1 MKQFTIAFVIF
12 ACAFLTSCGVKKQ
25 VLVIM
30 TDHSY
35 KASIFATNKTG
46 IGSPD
51 GIQWHKGKLY
61 IADEGASAFS
71 IWSQDA
77 GLKTYMDKSFGISS
91 PEKLV
96 VDAEGNSFFSDDDV
110 GGLWEVDKDGNK
122 RQVAGADKG
131 LIYTKGVA
139 LQPDGSILV
148 GDGEQHEIFRVTRDG
163 QVSVYIGKE
172 YGITKPEGLEY
183 DDKGN
188 LYIADEEDNV
198 LYLFDPNRQLHRLIY
213 LPDSVSPEGLC
224 WTNGKLYIADEHF
237 GKVYVYT
244 QNDGLRPIAAF
255 AGSFKQLQGIT
266 VDDRGDLYV
275 AVQTDLK
282 HKIGHIVRL
291 SKETSKDIAQR

>member
-1 MKQFTIAFVIF
+1 MKNLILVIALV
-12 ACAFLTSCGVKKQ
+12 AVPFLTSCGVKKQ
-25 VLVIM
+25 ALVIM
-30 TDHSY
+30 ADHSY

-61 IADEGASAFS
+61 IADEGASAFEV
-71 IWSQDA
+71 WSKD
-77 GLKTYMDKSFGISS
+77 GGIKTYMDKSFGISS

-96 VDAEGNSFFSDDDV
+96 VDAEGNAFFSDDDV

-122 RQVAGADKG
+122 RQVAGPDKG

-148 GDGEQHEIFRVTRDG
+148 GDGQQHEIFRVTRDG
-163 QVSVYIGKE
+163 QVSEYIGKE
-172 YGITKPEGLEY
+172 YGINRPEGLAY

-188 LYIADEEDNV
+188 LYIADEDDNV
-198 LYLFDPNRQLHRLIY
+198 LYMFDTNRQLHRLVY

-224 WTNGKLYIADEHF
+224 WTNGKLYVADEHF

-244 QNDGLRPIAAF
+244 QADGLKPIAAF
-255 AGSFKQLQGIT
+255 GGSFRQLQGIT
-266 VDDRGDLYV
+266 VDDSGDLYV

-282 HKIGHIVRL
+282 HKVGHIVKL
-291 SKETSKDIAQR
+291 SKETGDLAQR